1 MLGIETSCDDTG
13 VGLVEDGRVRV
24 NLVASQTLLHA
35 EYGGVVPELA
45 SREHTTVLDRLVERV
60 LSESGIRP
68 HDLGLVAAT
77 RGPGLVGPLLVGLG
91 YAKGLAW
98 SLGKPFLGVHH
109 LEGHLHG
116 ALADAPDLDPPFL
129 VLIASGGHTHLY
141 RVPAWG
147 RYELLGATRD
157 DAAGE
162 AFDKVAR
169 TLGLGY
175 PGGPEIERL
184 AAAGDPHAVPFTVP
198 MRGRAGYDFSFSG
211 LKTAAVRFKEE
222 GYAPADIAAGFQRVA
237 VAALA
242 GTLERAARATGLRR
256 VVVAGGVAANR
267 ALRQALAATGLEVH
281 LPPPG
286 LTSDNGAMIALA
298 AERRWRREGRPD
310 PLSIPAEPHWPL
322 GEAG

>member
-1 MLGIETSCDDTG
+1 VLGIETSCDDTG
-13 VGLVEDGRVRV
+13 VGLVEGGRVRV

-45 SREHTTVLDRLVERV
+45 SREHTQVLDRLVARALDEAGV
-60 LSESGIRP
+60 RP
-68 HDLGLVAAT
+68 LELDLVAAT

-147 RYELLGATRD
+147 RYELMGATRD

-222 GYAPADIAAGFQRVA
+222 GYAPEDIAAGFQRVV

-242 GTLERAARATGLRR
+242 DTLERAARATGLRR

-267 ALRQALAATGLEVH
+267 ALRQSLAATGLEVH
-281 LPPPG
+281 LPPPD

-298 AERRWRREGRPD
+298 AERRWRREGRSD
-310 PLSIPAEPHWPL
+310 PLSIPAEPYWPL
-322 GEAG
+322 GEAV

>member
-13 VGLVEDGRVRV
+13 VGLVQDGRVRV

-45 SREHTTVLDRLVERV
+45 SREHTQVLDRLTARALEEAGV
-60 LSESGIRP
+60 RP
-68 HDLGLVAAT
+68 QELDLVAAT

-98 SLGKPFLGVHH
+98 SLEKPFLGVHH

-116 ALADAPDLDPPFL
+116 ALVDVSVEPPFL
-129 VLIASGGHTHLY
+129 ALIASGGHTHLY
-141 RVPAWG
+141 RVEDWG
-147 RYELLGATRD
+147 HYELLGATRD

-184 AAAGDPHAVPFTVP
+184 AQEGDSQAVPFSVP

-211 LKTAAVRFKEE
+211 LKTAAVRFVQE

-237 VAALA
+237 VASLV
-242 GTLERAARATGLRR
+242 GTLERAAQDTGLSR
-256 VVVAGGVAANR
+256 VVVAGGVTANQ
-267 ALRQALAATGLEVH
+267 ALRASLAATGLEAH

-298 AERRWRREGRPD
+298 AARRWEREGRAD
-310 PLSIPAEPHWPL
+310 PLTISAEPYWPL
-322 GEAG
+322 GESV